1 MPRVDHETTRT
12 MSRVLERLTRRMGE
26 RRRRRS
32 RRRAATFHRV
42 SSRIVAQRLES
53 FWTMRP
59 RPACAFP
66 SRPMQQEHHA
76 SERSSNGL
84 ANHWPDRTNGTTFQ
98 EFTRW
103 IIRATQEGNCSA
115 NWIGWLMCALT
126 SVAAKMNNVGRNT
139 LLEMEIFLARNT
151 RKSTWKRYNVR
162 GNALSNLLV
171 SWKITKKLIK
181 KKKEEKAAYFCEQ
194 LTTGITKYLYSA
206 K

>member
-1 MPRVDHETTRT
+1 MPRVNHKTTRT
-12 MSRVLERLTRRMGE
+12 ISRVLERLTRRMGE

-53 FWTMRP
+53 FWTMHP

-84 ANHWPDRTNGTTFQ
+84 ANHWPDQTNQTMFQ
-98 EFTRW
+98 KFTWW

-115 NWIGWLMCALT
+115 NWICWLMCALT

-139 LLEMEIFLARNT
+139 LLEMGIFLARNT
-151 RKSTWKRYNVR
+151 RKSTWKRYSIWE
-162 GNALSNLLV
+162 NALRNLFV
-171 SWKITKKLIK
+171 SWKIAKKLIK
-181 KKKEEKAAYFCEQ
+181 KRKGSQ
-194 LTTGITKYLYSA
+194 LSRVANCKNYQIFILGQITR
-206 K
+206 